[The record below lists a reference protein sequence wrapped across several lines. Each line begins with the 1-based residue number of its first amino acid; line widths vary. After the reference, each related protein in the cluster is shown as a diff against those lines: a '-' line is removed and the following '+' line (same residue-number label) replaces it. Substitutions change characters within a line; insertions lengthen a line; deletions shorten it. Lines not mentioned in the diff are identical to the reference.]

1 MTARNEI
8 LWWVENTHSQFRNID
23 HGKYGDF
30 LTTDASK
37 EGWGAVFST
46 LPDDQGPNSAGGR
59 WTLEEKEQHINILEL
74 KAGLM
79 GLNPIDPSL
88 FNNKLPCSPDH
99 PAKMGKIWVPSVC

>member
-1 MTARNEI
+1 MDPFAKSVTARSEI
-8 LWWVENTHSQFRNID
+8 LWWVDNAHSQFRNID
-23 HGKYGDF
+23 HGNYGGF

-46 LPDDQGPNSAGGR
+46 LPDDQSPNSAGGR

-79 GLNPIDPSL
+79 GRHFVQMFMMFILRL
-88 FNNKLPCSPDH
+88 
-99 PAKMGKIWVPSVC
+99 IWTTRLL